1 MEDVTTSSQH
11 IHFIQPLL
19 LSEALARGGPFPLA
33 TEILEVP
40 QGSPNFLSPW
50 LSSFQKGQRLCLHGV
65 ASPPWRFLAS
75 TRGRKVPRHFMIS
88 GAYRGKLRRR
98 PREFPTA
105 YDLLGALQ
113 PGQPLRVVA
122 TKDCEGDEL
131 ENLGFASLAVGDRLE
146 VRGSGQ
152 ALGQH
157 ERDIDVLVC
166 QRLGEPTGEE
176 EAGEDEEVED
186 QEQILLPLYF
196 SGGFVEELS
205 DARRYSLQDLTAQFS
220 LPCEVKVVAKD
231 PRHPAD
237 PLPSF
242 PGLQLEEKI
251 LEPFL
256 VVSLDS
262 DPEMCFEIPP
272 RWLDLTVVEVKE
284 LPGQPS
290 GALPMATVEELT
302 EAFYYRLRKL
312 PAVESQA
319 PPPRPP
325 KSKGLSEQKKQ
336 MSKEK
341 GIKVPREPQGAGRG
355 PLLGSFESCCSFFGM
370 ALLFQS

>member
-1 MEDVTTSSQH
+1 M
-11 IHFIQPLL
+11 
-19 LSEALARGGPFPLA
+19 
-33 TEILEVP
+33 
-40 QGSPNFLSPW
+40 
-50 LSSFQKGQRLCLHGV
+50 
-65 ASPPWRFLAS
+65 
-75 TRGRKVPRHFMIS
+75 
-88 GAYRGKLRRR
+88 
-98 PREFPTA
+98 
-105 YDLLGALQ
+105 
-113 PGQPLRVVA
+113 
-122 TKDCEGDEL
+122 
-131 ENLGFASLAVGDRLE
+131 
-146 VRGSGQ
+146 
-152 ALGQH
+152 
-157 ERDIDVLVC
+157 
-166 QRLGEPTGEE
+166 
-176 EAGEDEEVED
+176 
-186 QEQILLPLYF
+186 
-196 SGGFVEELS
+196 
-205 DARRYSLQDLTAQFS
+205 
-220 LPCEVKVVAKD
+220 
-231 PRHPAD
+231 
-237 PLPSF
+237 
-242 PGLQLEEKI
+242 
-251 LEPFL
+251 
-256 VVSLDS
+256 VSLDS